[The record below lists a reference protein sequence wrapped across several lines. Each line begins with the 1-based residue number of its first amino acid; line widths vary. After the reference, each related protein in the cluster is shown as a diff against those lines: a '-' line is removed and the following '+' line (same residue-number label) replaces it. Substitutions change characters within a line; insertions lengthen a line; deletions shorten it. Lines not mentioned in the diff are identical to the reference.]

1 MSTLFGLA
9 IAIGIV
15 GLPAIFIIW
24 ITAKLKLGL
33 QIDNFGLA
41 VIVAIIIAIVAGVL
55 TLVVSFAGFMDG
67 QGLVGGIVNLIVS
80 AAILLI
86 WSRFLPGL
94 KITKAAGILIPSAA
108 IGIFYWF
115 GGLFLGQII
124 H

>member
-67 QGLVGGIVNLIVS
+67 QGLVGGIVHLIVS
-80 AAILLI
+80 AAI

-94 KITKAAGILIPSAA
+94 KITKAAGVLIPSAA
-108 IGIFYWF
+108 IGIFYWL